1 MGRAMPG
8 AAQPSR
14 IFRNRKAYRGQVL
27 ILAVVVILLFIFV
40 ATALVDVYHMEE
52 GRTWGYRVAQDAAL
66 AGASGQVSGV
76 SNWVVF
82 QPTVDPTVPTPTPG
96 GSTCIDPV
104 LIKLDEATA
113 YSAAEKML
121 KAEMTARG
129 FHYTGDF
136 ISGDYLYEI
145 KVIPDSGGGTIPNWP
160 PRQVRLGAGRG
171 EWSTTSPAVGVY
183 ISFRVSTFL
192 MSIVGQSTIEVHVFA
207 AAAVAEPAQC
217 PP

>member
-1 MGRAMPG
+1 
-8 AAQPSR
+8 
-14 IFRNRKAYRGQVL
+14 
-27 ILAVVVILLFIFV
+27 
-40 ATALVDVYHMEE
+40 MEE
-52 GRTWGYRVAQDAAL
+52 GRAWGYRVAQDAAL

-82 QPTVDPTVPTPTPG
+82 QPTVDPAKPTATPG

-104 LIKLDEATA
+104 LIKLDESAA
-113 YSAAEKML
+113 YSAAEDML

-136 ISGDYLYEI
+136 ITGDYLYEI
-145 KVIPDSGGGTIPNWP
+145 KVLPDAAGGTIPNWP

-171 EWSTTSPAVGVY
+171 QWSATAPAVGVY

-207 AAAVAEPAQC
+207 AAGVAEPAQC